1 VIVAS
6 IQARMGS
13 TRLPGKVLADVCGK
27 PMLLW
32 QVERIRKSRLI
43 DKVVVATTTSSKD
56 DQIEQFCI
64 KNKISFYRGS
74 EEDVLKRISSLIKDF
89 KINLHLEFCGDTPL
103 SDPQI
108 IDEFIGYYFK
118 NQKNADFVTSAPKTT
133 YPAGFE
139 ISLYPGDVLI
149 AVDERVCSDDPL
161 REHVGYNITRFPK
174 LFRTHVLEAP
184 EHFTSPET
192 YIEVDTVED
201 LNFIRQLVGYFLE
214 EGKEHFG
221 LAEILTFLKNHP
233 ELTEINKNV
242 QRRWKALYS

>member
-1 VIVAS
+1 MIVAS

-13 TRLPGKVLADVCGK
+13 TRLPGKVLADICGK

-43 DKVVVATTTSSKD
+43 DEVVVATTTSSKD

-108 IDEFIGYYFK
+108 IDEFIGYY
-118 NQKNADFVTSAPKTT
+118 
-133 YPAGFE
+133 
-139 ISLYPGDVLI
+139 L
-149 AVDERVCSDDPL
+149 
-161 REHVGYNITRFPK
+161 
-174 LFRTHVLEAP
+174 LF
-184 EHFTSPET
+184 
-192 YIEVDTVED
+192 
-201 LNFIRQLVGYFLE
+201 LN
-214 EGKEHFG
+214 
-221 LAEILTFLKNHP
+221 
-233 ELTEINKNV
+233 
-242 QRRWKALYS
+242 